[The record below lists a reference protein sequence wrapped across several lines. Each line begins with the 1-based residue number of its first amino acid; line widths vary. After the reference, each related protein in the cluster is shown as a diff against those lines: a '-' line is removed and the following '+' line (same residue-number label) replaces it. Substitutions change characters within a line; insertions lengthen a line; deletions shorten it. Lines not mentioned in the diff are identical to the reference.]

1 MMQKQL
7 LKKWL
12 VTLVILLL
20 IGLIPAFIQ
29 PTLQKTWLY
38 FDLVTFFIAFL
49 FWSIIYLAERQTIQK
64 KMGYTLGAIAIKFML
79 TIVAV
84 VGYFVVFKEK
94 TTPEIMIVFIITS
107 IYYIIGYFFLYRLTN
122 LK

>member
-1 MMQKQL
+1 
-7 LKKWL
+7 
-12 VTLVILLL
+12 
-20 IGLIPAFIQ
+20 
-29 PTLQKTWLY
+29 
-38 FDLVTFFIAFL
+38 
-49 FWSIIYLAERQTIQK
+49 
-64 KMGYTLGAIAIKFML
+64 MGYTLGAIGIKFIL

-84 VGYFVVFKEK
+84 IGYFVVFKEK